1 MKQILCNKYEVLKV
15 IAEGGLGIVYLVKD
29 LHLNKLAAVKV
40 SRNPEN
46 PGAREFAFREMEVLK
61 GLSHSALP
69 GILDFFEEKENIC
82 LVMEYVE
89 GITLEQYLRKFG
101 RVEVSLAVKWAVE
114 LAEVLQYLHTCNPP
128 VIYRDLKPAN
138 IMIQPDGK
146 LKLIDFGAAFVTS
159 YGQKGEQMMIG
170 TPGYSA
176 PEQWQS
182 GNAGKTSDVYG
193 LGAVL
198 HEMLTGIGPGQF
210 FKERRPVREYDRS
223 ISRELEK
230 VITTCLRKRQTER
243 YQSMEQLKKALL
255 NSEKR
260 GKKKEWLFGI
270 RRGIAVLLFF
280 LAGEDLFFPLLK
292 GVCREE
298 FPFPFLTRPLIL
310 SGIALLYSI
319 VFLKRTDRERI
330 LRRQE
335 KSVFLTE
342 KKFSGI
348 FVSAALVMILAGMLR
363 TKMDTRLSVQAAGE
377 GNSLFVEMRDQQNR
391 KLLLREGCVYQVS
404 DRVRL
409 EIPAER
415 IPKGEIA
422 LRLVAAGEDGEI
434 YESRV
439 FLLQGEKKE
448 E

>member
-40 SRNPEN
+40 SKNPEN

-69 GILDFFEEKENIC
+69 GILDFFEEKDNIC

-128 VIYRDLKPAN
+128 VIYRDLKPSN

-182 GNAGKTSDVYG
+182 GNAGKAGDVYG

-198 HEMLTGIGPGQF
+198 HEMLTGIGPGQL

-230 VITTCLRKRQTER
+230 VIITCLRKRQTER

-280 LAGEDLFFPLLK
+280 LAGANLFLPLLK

-319 VFLKRTDRERI
+319 VFLKRTDRDRI
-330 LRRQE
+330 LKRQE

-348 FVSAALVMILAGMLR
+348 FVSGALIMILAGIL
-363 TKMDTRLSVQAAGE
+363 KAEPDARLSVQAAGK

-391 KLLLREGCVYQVS
+391 KLLLKEGCVYRVS